1 MRVSLKARG
10 AGDAGCCEAMH
21 IRMSNLERLTVAEM
35 EEFVSSN
42 RGIDCSV
49 IEGAAAYGFIERV
62 LTAQLWFSEIVSRR
76 ESPTGYS
83 RKRLAEPFDADRDEH
98 RHGSAVWRCRSG

>member
-1 MRVSLKARG
+1 MLRG
-10 AGDAGCCEAMH
+10 YAHPHEQFGTAH
-21 IRMSNLERLTVAEM
+21 
-35 EEFVSSN
+35 

-76 ESPTGYS
+76 ESSPTGYS
-83 RKRLAEPFDADRDEH
+83 RKRLAELFDADRDEQH
-98 RHGSAVWRCRSG
+98 RHGSAVWRYRSG

>member
-1 MRVSLKARG
+1 
-10 AGDAGCCEAMH
+10 MH

-62 LTAQLWFSEIVSRR
+62 LTAQRYRKLSKGQRGIVGGSWGR
-76 ESPTGYS
+76 SPG
-83 RKRLAEPFDADRDEH
+83 
-98 RHGSAVWRCRSG
+98 